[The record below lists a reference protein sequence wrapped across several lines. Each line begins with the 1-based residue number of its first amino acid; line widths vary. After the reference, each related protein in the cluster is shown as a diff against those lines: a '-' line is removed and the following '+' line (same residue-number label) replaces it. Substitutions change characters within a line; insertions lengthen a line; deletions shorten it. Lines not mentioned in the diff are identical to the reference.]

1 MIELKEYKLGDLLEV
16 SRGTTLSG
24 EYYATEGELVRLTLG
39 HFDYMNGGF
48 KENTSKDN
56 LFFSGP
62 VKKEFIL
69 KKGDIITPLTEQT
82 FGLIG
87 STAMIPESDKYIQSQ
102 DVAVVRCKEDLL
114 YPGFCY
120 YLLPTKMVKDQLSA
134 GAQQTSIRH
143 TSPDKIKACKVFIPS
158 LNEQKKIAKLLS
170 SLDRKIELNR
180 AINQNLAA

>member
-69 KKGDIITPLTEQT
+69 KKGDIITP
-82 FGLIG
+82 
-87 STAMIPESDKYIQSQ
+87 TA
-102 DVAVVRCKEDLL
+102 A
-114 YPGFCY
+114 
-120 YLLPTKMVKDQLSA
+120 YLLNCHPA
-134 GAQQTSIRH
+134 NA
-143 TSPDKIKACKVFIPS
+143 FF
-158 LNEQKKIAKLLS
+158 
-170 SLDRKIELNR
+170 
-180 AINQNLAA
+180 